1 MKLAGRRSEDRP
13 STGKRPSRLVLA
25 DQLHMAEAYRRTPAT
40 RGTLRALLAL
50 TTAAVVLA
58 GCATAPESTAN
69 DTSASAL
76 AARALE
82 RRGDNTGFGDFNTT
96 TPPESVVTGGT
107 LIPGTGNFINQEA
120 ASAGIVTSPA
130 SGDVTLN
137 FELADLRDV
146 VKVIFDT
153 LEENYVIDPA
163 VQGVVTVQT
172 SRPLPRDALIPTLE
186 SLLRMNGAALIQS
199 GGLYRIVPANSVLA
213 SGLVA
218 PSAGNEVRPG
228 YGVRI
233 IPLKYISATEMEKI
247 LLPFAPEGGVVSVDN
262 ARSLI
267 MLSGTS
273 RELASLE
280 QTVEIFDV
288 NWLEGM
294 SVGIYRL
301 ENIDAAS
308 AAEELGAVFGEGGDL
323 PISGMLRFV
332 PVSQLNSLLVITPQ
346 QEYLKDV
353 QGWIDRLDGG
363 GGERLYVYDV
373 ENGQAGYLADVLNN
387 IFGGGGG
394 GSSSGSAGTTGGD
407 VAPGLESTS
416 MSSDDSF
423 SNDQGLSSSSSSG
436 GGGSGLDDGGE
447 LPESDTA
454 AASTVDLGGED
465 SNLAFPGEDVR
476 IVADEENNAL
486 LIWATDRTYQKILDA
501 LRRVDVQPRQVL
513 VEVTVAE
520 VTLRG
525 QLRYGLQWFFKN
537 DVGSYGG
544 GGSLGLPPGSTVSSI
559 VDGLNAEGGRGF
571 SASDFAYAITDSSG
585 VVRALFQALESDNSL
600 NILSSPQV
608 MVVDNQTASIRVGNQ
623 EPVQGST
630 SIIGDNQINSIQF
643 KDTGVLLKVRPR
655 VNSSGQIMM
664 DVRQQVI
671 DKGAEQDQATGQF
684 AFFERSVES
693 RVVVGSGETIIL
705 GGLISES
712 RRANNAGI
720 PVLYKVP
727 VIGPLFGQVDNENNR
742 TELIVLIT
750 PRIVRD
756 GREAQQVT
764 EELKQRMRA
773 VTPYVE
779 SASGVTGG

>member
-1 MKLAGRRSEDRP
+1 MKLAGRRTEDRP
-13 STGKRPSRLVLA
+13 SMGKRPPWLVLA
-25 DQLHMAEAYRRTPAT
+25 DQPRMAEACRGTPAT

-50 TTAAVVLA
+50 TAAAVVLA

-82 RRGDNTGFGDFNTT
+82 RRDNTGIGDFNTT
-96 TPPESVVTGGT
+96 TPPGSVVTGGT
-107 LIPGTGNFINQEA
+107 VIPGTGSFINQDA
-120 ASAGIVTSPA
+120 ARAGIVTSPA

-218 PSAGNEVRPG
+218 PSAGNNEVRPG

-280 QTVEIFDV
+280 QTVNIFDV
-288 NWLEGM
+288 NWLKGM

-387 IFGGGGG
+387 VFGGGGG
-394 GSSSGSAGTTGGD
+394 GGGSSGSAGTTGGD

-423 SNDQGLSSSSSSG
+423 GSDQGLGSGSG
-436 GGGSGLDDGGE
+436 GGLDEGGD
-447 LPESDTA
+447 LPDSTSATA
-454 AASTVDLGGED
+454 SMVDLGGEG
-465 SNLAFPGEDVR
+465 SGLAFPGEDVR
-476 IVADEENNAL
+476 IVADEENNSL
-486 LIWATDRTYQKILDA
+486 LIWATDRTYHKILDA

-520 VTLRG
+520 VTLAGR
-525 QLRYGLQWFFKN
+525 LRYGLQWFFKN
-537 DVGSYGG
+537 DVGNYGG
-544 GGSLGLPPGSTVSSI
+544 GGVLGLPPGTTVSSL
-559 VDGLNAEGGRGF
+559 VEGAAGNFG
-571 SASDFAYAITDSSG
+571 ASDFAYAITDNAG
-585 VVRALFQALESDNSL
+585 VIRALFQALESDNSV
-600 NILSSPQV
+600 NVLSSPQV

-630 SIIGDNQINSIQF
+630 TITDGGNQINSIQF

-655 VNSSGQIMM
+655 VNSSGQVTM

-671 DKGAEQDQATGQF
+671 DKGAQDEATEQF

-693 RVVVGSGETIIL
+693 RVVVSSGETIIL
-705 GGLISES
+705 GGLISET
-712 RRANNAGI
+712 RRANQAGI

-727 VIGPLFGQVDNENNR
+727 ILGPLFGQVNNENNR

-779 SASGVTGG
+779 SAGGLTGG